1 MGPHWTCGSISVP
14 SERKVRAVSDG
25 AVGRASA
32 WVGHFSHWVAW
43 IGRPASPAKAAQRG
57 AGGLRATVITGGRLR
72 VGDLV
77 VARGHERP
85 ACHDEIA
92 DAQAPTGD

>member
-1 MGPHWTCGSISVP
+1 MRPPLTAADGRPVARSVTGHRWCCGT
-14 SERKVRAVSDG
+14 G
-25 AVGRASA
+25 FGLGRAFLSL
-32 WVGHFSHWVAW
+32 
-43 IGRPASPAKAAQRG
+43 GRLDRATGQPAKAAQRG

-85 ACHDEIA
+85 A
-92 DAQAPTGD
+92 